1 MTERLTNLWPAPL
14 AAQPLNA
21 TVTVPGS
28 KSLSNRY
35 LILAALGSKPE
46 GVAGTGRRTG
56 IPEPVD
62 PQYAQIRRKAR
73 RLDSADR
80 CACLRRNHRAGR
92 PGEFLKADVKGKG
105 KKGDLIEVSE
115 GYGRNFLM
123 PRGLAEPA
131 TADNLNVKKAQDEAH
146 ARKVAL
152 EQQAAREAAEKL
164 KVSPVKVPAKGG
176 SGGRLFGAVTSKE
189 IAEEL
194 NKQYGLSVPKQKI
207 VLEEPIKTFG
217 VHRVK
222 AKLYQDIAGEI
233 LVQVVEA

>member
-1 MTERLTNLWPAPL
+1 MKVILT
-14 AAQPLNA
+14 
-21 TVTVPGS
+21 
-28 KSLSNRY
+28 
-35 LILAALGSKPE
+35 
-46 GVAGTGRRTG
+46 
-56 IPEPVD
+56 
-62 PQYAQIRRKAR
+62 
-73 RLDSADR
+73 
-80 CACLRRNHRAGR
+80 
-92 PGEFLKADVKGKG
+92 ADVKGKG

-123 PRGLAEPA
+123 PRGLAELA

-152 EQQAAREAAEKL
+152 EQQAAREAAEK
-164 KVSPVKVPAKGG
+164 VKVPAKGG
-176 SGGRLFGAVTSKE
+176 AGGRLFGAVTSKE

-194 NKQYGLSVPKQKI
+194 NRQYGLSVPKQKI